1 MRKIH
6 FNESSL
12 VVLTESKKMT
22 FLKFYKEVVSFV
34 KGLLNDPIGARPSEL
49 LLSVG
54 LTNGKLRQL
63 LSQFGIVVKS
73 ENIDEPIND
82 ENGKKESKYHL
93 SYKVPKENF
102 KDKIRKL
109 YHSEKLDEINLH
121 NS

>member
-6 FNESSL
+6 LNESSL

-22 FLKFYKEVVSFV
+22 FLKFYKEVVAFV
-34 KGLLNDPIGARPSEL
+34 KGLLNEL

-82 ENGKKESKYHL
+82 ESGKKESKYHL

-109 YHSEKLDEINLH
+109 YSHEKLDEIDE
-121 NS
+121 

>member
-82 ENGKKESKYHL
+82 ESGKKESKYHL

-109 YHSEKLDEINLH
+109 YSYEKLDDIDK
-121 NS
+121 

>member
-12 VVLTESKKMT
+12 VALTESKKMT

-82 ENGKKESKYHL
+82 ESGKKESKYHL
-93 SYKVPKENF
+93 
-102 KDKIRKL
+102 
-109 YHSEKLDEINLH
+109 
-121 NS
+121 